1 MVLSF
6 FPFLFAGPRTLR
18 AGSPAHCPRKP
29 CFHVIYFLHIMHHT
43 LSAGKHTQEPGCHT
57 PHFKMT
63 RQDDMAKNKIIY
75 DP

>member
-1 MVLSF
+1 
-6 FPFLFAGPRTLR
+6 
-18 AGSPAHCPRKP
+18 
-29 CFHVIYFLHIMHHT
+29 MHHT